1 MSRDSSSRNSSA
13 RRRRP
18 CCFGGSCRFC
28 PNRPTRSSFA
38 RSRPVGDI
46 ASRALS
52 VHPRFGAETDRV
64 PDLSEHS
71 ENIRWHE
78 LLAAEDGSPAGG
90 APNARIPRPVSQPA
104 SPVARVSW
112 RARFADPMVA
122 AVVALGITQ
131 ITAWG
136 TSYYCLGV
144 LAAPISQ
151 DMGWSR
157 GFVFLGFT
165 VALLTMGIVSTAV
178 GRAIDRRGARAVM
191 TLGTVVVSAG
201 LFALAHVHSAATY
214 LVVWAFLGLGM
225 RLCLYDAAF
234 AALVQVTPSRGRMAI
249 SYLTLFGAFASSV
262 FWLIG
267 HALNEQ
273 VGWRQTLVW
282 FALINLAV
290 CLPLHWLGLARRE
303 TVDAGGTRTAGA
315 AASPDGPPLEGRTR
329 SVAIA
334 LFAVI
339 MSLNGFVFGVIS
351 VQLVPLLEAA
361 GLATA
366 AAVWVASLK
375 GVAQFGG
382 RVVEILFG
390 RNLRSITVGRI
401 AVAVLPPSLLLLL
414 AGTGSLP
421 LVVAFTLLMGASQ
434 GVITIVRGAVP
445 LALFGAKGYGAVLGV
460 IATPVLVVN
469 AASPTVFAWIVDHW
483 GWGPA
488 RASLLASCSAAWL
501 AMELM
506 SRWYERRR
514 EIAPNGAR
522 EADVEAV
529 RQ

>member
-1 MSRDSSSRNSSA
+1 MA
-13 RRRRP
+13 
-18 CCFGGSCRFC
+18 
-28 PNRPTRSSFA
+28 
-38 RSRPVGDI
+38 
-46 ASRALS
+46 
-52 VHPRFGAETDRV
+52 
-64 PDLSEHS
+64 
-71 ENIRWHE
+71 
-78 LLAAEDGSPAGG
+78 
-90 APNARIPRPVSQPA
+90 
-104 SPVARVSW
+104 
-112 RARFADPMVA
+112 A
-122 AVVALGITQ
+122 AVLALGITQ

-144 LAAPISQ
+144 LAGPITR
-151 DMGWSR
+151 DTGWSR

-165 VALLTMGIVSTAV
+165 VALLVMGIVSNAV
-178 GRAIDRRGARAVM
+178 GRAIDRRGGRAVM
-191 TLGTVVVSAG
+191 TLGTVLVSAG
-201 LFALAHVHSAATY
+201 LFALAHVRSEATY
-214 LVVWAFLGLGM
+214 LAVWAFLGLGM

-234 AALVQVTPSRGRMAI
+234 AALVQVAPSRGRKAI

-262 FWLIG
+262 FWVVG
-267 HALNEQ
+267 HALEEQ
-273 VGWRQTLVW
+273 VGWRQTLVL

-303 TVDAGGTRTAGA
+303 PAEGAGGPAA
-315 AASPDGPPLEGRTR
+315 PPAASPDGPPLEGRTR
-329 SVAIA
+329 SVAIV

-366 AAVWVASLK
+366 AAVWVASMK

-382 RVVEILFG
+382 RVVEIVFG
-390 RNLRSITVGRI
+390 RNLRAITVGRI
-401 AVAVLPPSLLLLL
+401 AVGILPPSLLLLL
-414 AGTGSLP
+414 VATGSLP

-445 LALFGAKGYGAVLGV
+445 LALFGAKGYGTVLGV

-469 AASPTVFAWIVDHW
+469 AGSPTLFAWIVDRW

-488 RASLLASCSAAWL
+488 RVSLLVSCSAAWL

-514 EIAPNGAR
+514 AAAVGAAPAS
-522 EADVEAV
+522 AAV
-529 RQ
+529 RPGPTRSR

>member
-1 MSRDSSSRNSSA
+1 M
-13 RRRRP
+13 
-18 CCFGGSCRFC
+18 
-28 PNRPTRSSFA
+28 
-38 RSRPVGDI
+38 VG
-46 ASRALS
+46 
-52 VHPRFGAETDRV
+52 
-64 PDLSEHS
+64 
-71 ENIRWHE
+71 
-78 LLAAEDGSPAGG
+78 
-90 APNARIPRPVSQPA
+90 
-104 SPVARVSW
+104 
-112 RARFADPMVA
+112 
-122 AVVALGITQ
+122 AVLALGITQ

-144 LAAPISQ
+144 LAGPIGR
-151 DMGWSR
+151 DTGWSR

-165 VALLTMGIVSTAV
+165 VALLAMGIVSSAV
-178 GRAIDRRGARAVM
+178 GRAIDRRGGRAVM
-191 TLGTVVVSAG
+191 TLGSVLVSAG
-201 LFALAHVHSAATY
+201 LFALSHVHSEAAY
-214 LVVWAFLGLGM
+214 LAVWAFLGLGM

-234 AALVQVTPSRGRMAI
+234 AALVQVAPSRGRAAI

-262 FWLIG
+262 FWVIG

-273 VGWRQTLVW
+273 VGWRQTLLL

-303 TVDAGGTRTAGA
+303 SAEVA
-315 AASPDGPPLEGRTR
+315 AAPAGVLPVSPDGPPLEGGAR
-329 SVAIA
+329 SVAIV
-334 LFAVI
+334 LFALI

-366 AAVWVASLK
+366 AAVWVASMK

-382 RVVEILFG
+382 RVIEILFA
-390 RNLRSITVGRI
+390 RNLRAITVGRI
-401 AVAVLPPSLLLLL
+401 AVGVLPPSLLLLL
-414 AGTGSLP
+414 MGTGSLP

-445 LALFGAKGYGAVLGV
+445 LALFGAKGYGAILGA

-469 AASPTVFAWIVDHW
+469 AASPTAFAWIVDRW

-488 RASLLASCSAAWL
+488 RVSLLASCSAAWV

-514 EIAPNGAR
+514 GAVADGTPDRAARAPGAPR
-522 EADVEAV
+522 E
-529 RQ
+529 RSRGR